1 MLFPSTEF
9 AIFFAVTWAVAWL
22 LREANTARKTFLTL
36 ASLMFYAAWDAR
48 FVLLLMGAA
57 LLMLACG
64 QLIERCGIEGRSPRL
79 RAFVTGSGIMV
90 LLAVLGY
97 FKYADLLIASL
108 MQLADLVH
116 IQLDLALVEVAV
128 PVAISFFTFHAISY
142 LVDVYKGVIAPS
154 RSLLDL
160 TLYISFFPH
169 LVAGPIVRARE
180 FLPQLS
186 TAPQQ
191 MPIGLGA
198 SLVLIMGGLFK
209 KVVIAN
215 YLSTTLVDPVYVD
228 PQSASLQEIW
238 GAFYGYALVIYCDF
252 SAYTDIAIGVASLF
266 GYRFPQNFDQP
277 YRALSVQE
285 FWNRWHITLSH
296 WLRDY
301 LYIPLG
307 GNRLGRWFTV
317 RNLMITMLLGGSWHG
332 ASGTF
337 VLWGGLHGLALM
349 IHYGWAQTS
358 WARQWRD
365 HPNYQTAA
373 WFLTFHTVC
382 LLWIL
387 FRAPD
392 LETAS
397 AFFNGLIHA
406 PIAAA
411 GLSTALQGLLLL
423 GALTHV
429 IPSWQWTRW
438 AAVFEH
444 RPVLVQSLTVTLLLL
459 GLLLLAPGSAAPF
472 IYFRF

>member
-9 AIFFAVTWAVAWL
+9 ALFFAVVWAVAWL
-22 LREANTARKTFLTL
+22 LRGTNQIRKAFLTL
-36 ASLMFYAAWDAR
+36 ASLLFYAAWDVR
-48 FVLLLMGAA
+48 FVGLLLAVA
-57 LLMLACG
+57 IVMLVGG
-64 QLIERCGIEGRSPRL
+64 QAIERSASRL
-79 RAFVTGSGIMV
+79 RTGFAVSGIV
-90 LLAVLGY
+90 LLLAVLGY
-97 FKYADLLIASL
+97 FKYADLLIASVI
-108 MQLADLVH
+108 QLADLSG
-116 IQLDLALVEVAV
+116 IRLDLPLVEVAV

-142 LVDVYKGVIAPS
+142 LVDVYRRTISAS

-180 FLPQLS
+180 FLPQLDQTPRS
-186 TAPQQ
+186 

-198 SLVLIMGGLFK
+198 SLALIIGGLFK

-215 YLSTTLVDPVYVD
+215 YLATTLVDPVYVD
-228 PQSASLQEIW
+228 PSRASLQEIW
-238 GAFYGYALVIYCDF
+238 AAFYGYALVIYCDF

-307 GNRLGRWFTV
+307 GNRQGRWLTV
-317 RNLMITMLLGGSWHG
+317 RNLMVTMFLGGLWHG

-337 VLWGGLHGLALM
+337 VLWGLLHGVALM
-349 IHYGWAQTS
+349 VHYGWAQTGF
-358 WARQWRD
+358 ARLWRD
-365 HPNYQTAA
+365 HPVYRWLA
-373 WFLTFHTVC
+373 WFATFHTVC

-387 FRAPD
+387 FRSPD
-392 LETAS
+392 LDTAS
-397 AFFNGLIHA
+397 QFLGAMLHA
-406 PIAAA
+406 PI
-411 GLSTALQGLLLL
+411 GFEGVTPIVQILLGL
-423 GALTHV
+423 GALTQIV
-429 IPSWQWTRW
+429 P
-438 AAVFEH
+438 AAVWEDWAKIFG
-444 RPVLVQSLTVTLLLL
+444 RKPLLLQSLVVTLALL
-459 GLLLLAPGSAAPF
+459 GLVLLAPTSAAPF